1 MGRKIGPLCDAILNA
16 IADGVE
22 ILEYSV
28 YKPNALMR
36 YGYPFIKEIE
46 FERERAKM
54 RAAMFRLKKR
64 RAIIETKKRRQRSF
78 QLSLLGEKIINAK
91 KQLTPPELPNNRITI
106 VSFDIPETERKARQI
121 FRRSLKAA
129 GFIKLHDSCWISTKA
144 WAPLLAN
151 LIEESD
157 LGDWVSVL
165 EGRKIKKSQSPFRH
179 PASTG
184 LGLGFANFNN
194 LAGSFRH

>member
-16 IADGVE
+16 IADGVD
-22 ILEYSV
+22 IIEYSV

-46 FERERAKM
+46 LERERAKM

-64 RAIIETKKRRQRSF
+64 RAIIETKKCQQRSF
-78 QLSLLGEKIINAK
+78 QLSLLGEKILSEQK
-91 KQLTPPELPNNRITI
+91 HSPPAELPDNRITI
-106 VSFDIPETERKARQI
+106 VSFDIPETEKKARQI
-121 FRRSLKAA
+121 FRRALKAA
-129 GFIKLHDSCWISTKA
+129 GFIKLHASCWTSTKA

-151 LIEESD
+151 LIAESD

-165 EGRKIKKSQSPFRH
+165 LGREIKKSQSPFKH
-179 PASTG
+179 PAAMG
-184 LGLGFANFNN
+184 LGFGFANFKN